1 MEENEYIPK
10 SSFKPAPKTE
20 EPTRAR
26 SKKQE
31 DAELGRHKET
41 KNSSNDRPSAAAKFK
56 ERFNLPKIKIIVG
69 ALLSLLSIY
78 LFLAC
83 ISYLF
88 TWTKDQDQLLNRSF
102 VAYIFNNEL
111 PAAANWLGKFGAW
124 TSHLLIYRGFGL
136 PSFGLIFLLFLGGF
150 KILFGTALLPLA
162 RATSVTISYVLW
174 GSICLGFFSPQM
186 SYAGGAFGFYTNQW
200 LQITFGGF
208 GTLFM

>member
-10 SSFKPAPKTE
+10 SSSKPASKTE
-20 EPTRAR
+20 DPTRGR
-26 SKKQE
+26 IKKQE
-31 DAELGRHKET
+31 EAEPGRQKES
-41 KNSSNDRPSAAAKFK
+41 KKSSNDGPSGAAKLK
-56 ERFNLPKIKIIVG
+56 ERINLPKIKIITG

-150 KILFGTALLPLA
+150 KILFGTALLPLI
-162 RATSVTISYVLW
+162 R
-174 GSICLGFFSPQM
+174 
-186 SYAGGAFGFYTNQW
+186 
-200 LQITFGGF
+200 
-208 GTLFM
+208 